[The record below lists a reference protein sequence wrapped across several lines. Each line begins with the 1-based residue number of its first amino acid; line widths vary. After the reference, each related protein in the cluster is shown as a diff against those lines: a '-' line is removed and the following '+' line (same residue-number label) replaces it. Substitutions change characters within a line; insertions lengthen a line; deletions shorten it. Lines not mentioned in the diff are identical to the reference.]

1 MRLPNINL
9 RQDFIVNMTKL
20 IKVDELIDLPAEN
33 DPTNVPLNIDQSVDV
48 AVKVSS
54 LRKSYGEAESK
65 TDALIGL
72 DLSVNRGEI
81 FGVLGP
87 NGAGKTTLIEILEG
101 LRSAS
106 AGSAR
111 VLGVNVEDDDA
122 MKSLRYKLGVS
133 MQHSVLPPDLTI
145 VELLDFIMALYPD
158 PKDPVELIE
167 MLGLSEKK
175 NSRFRSLSGG
185 QQQRVAISLA
195 LVGNP
200 ELMFLDEPTSQLD
213 PQARRVVWNILLDER
228 SNKGTTI
235 VVTTHQ
241 MEEAERLCDRVLIL
255 DHGKILALGTP
266 KELVDEHCP
275 KKSIEFIMSQMT
287 DLDMLDIPNIDIRKV
302 RDNRIEVKLR
312 PDNVDEALLKII
324 EAKKDNRLSFNGL
337 RIKEQTLED
346 VFLKL
351 TGRRI
356 RG

>member
-1 MRLPNINL
+1 
-9 RQDFIVNMTKL
+9 MTKR
-20 IKVDELIDLPAEN
+20 IKVDELLDLPAEN
-33 DPTNVPLNIDQSVDV
+33 SPINVPLSIDQTAEV

-65 TDALIGL
+65 TDALISL
-72 DLSVNRGEI
+72 DLTVNRGEI

-101 LRSAS
+101 LRGAS
-106 AGSAR
+106 AGSAS

-145 VELLDFIMALYPD
+145 AELLDFIKALYPE
-158 PKDPVELIE
+158 PKDPDELIE
-167 MLGLSEKK
+167 LLGLSEKK

-255 DHGKILALGTP
+255 DHGKLLALGTP
-266 KELVDEHCP
+266 KELIDEHCP
-275 KKSIEFIMSQMT
+275 QKSIEFVMSQMI
-287 DLDMLDIPNIDIRKV
+287 DLDMLGIANIEVRKV
-302 RDNRIEVKLR
+302 RENHIEVKLR

-324 EAKKDNRLSFNGL
+324 EAKTDNRLSYSGL

-351 TGRRI
+351 TGRGI